1 MAELNTDVTKLEQQI
16 FVLRSERSRYMRQI
30 KEMKEKLTP
39 LEAIGFF
46 TLSLEEVEFD
56 SGNVVPI
63 AFPTPLE
70 KDLLPGGQVLDSL
83 IVGDSVMILSN
94 QGIRVK
100 VMTSDGQEGWITQD
114 ALVDTSQG
122 IP

>member
-1 MAELNTDVTKLEQQI
+1 VTKLEQQI

-46 TLSLEEVEFD
+46 TLSLEDMELD
-56 SGNVVPI
+56 SGAVVKVT
-63 AFPTPLE
+63 FPTPLE
-70 KDLLPGGQVLDSL
+70 KDLLPGGQMLDSL
-83 IVGDSVMILSN
+83 MAGDSVMVLSN

-100 VMTSDGQEGWITQD
+100 VKTSDGQEGWITQD
-114 ALVDTSQG
+114 ALVDTSKD